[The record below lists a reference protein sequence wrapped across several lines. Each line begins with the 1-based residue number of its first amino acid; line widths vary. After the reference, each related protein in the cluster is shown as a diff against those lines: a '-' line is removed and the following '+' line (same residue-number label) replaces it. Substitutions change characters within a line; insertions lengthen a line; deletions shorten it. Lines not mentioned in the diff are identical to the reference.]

1 VMTDPPPLCQ
11 WALPRQGH
19 RVKDGLEELA
29 VCGAPRD
36 TRDGGQLLGRRVRA
50 ETCIIRETLD
60 DYLTIEW

>member
-1 VMTDPPPLCQ
+1 M
-11 WALPRQGH
+11 ARQGH

-50 ETCIIRETLD
+50 ETCIIRETVD